1 MSDSRA
7 RILVV
12 EDENL
17 QYEIYE
23 EVLSGFDLIRVA
35 RASDAMK
42 LVAGNVPD
50 LVILDH
56 VLEDGEEGLVFL
68 DFFKNL
74 LPHIPVVVVSGVLEV
89 QERLN
94 VLQGPRRAHYCLS
107 KPVDIEELL
116 KVVSTAL
123 EECSEKEVLKQF
135 ESLERSR
142 RIDVEA
148 LLTRSIDRLSR
159 QVQIGRRLDQSSGRP
174 NISALARE
182 YRVSRRTII
191 RDLHEMIRRGQL
203 PAEVYPRWEQGEE
216 AGD

>member
-1 MSDSRA
+1 MSESPP

-12 EDENL
+12 EDEDL

-23 EVLSGFDLIRVA
+23 EALSEYELLRVT
-35 RASDAMK
+35 RAADAIE

-56 VLEDGEEGLVFL
+56 VLEDGEEGLHFL
-68 DFFKNL
+68 EYFKDL

-94 VLQGPRRAHYCLS
+94 ALQGPRRAHFCLS
-107 KPVDIEELL
+107 KPVDIDELL
-116 KVVSTAL
+116 QVVRTAL

-148 LLTRSIDRLSR
+148 LLTRSIDRLNR
-159 QVQIGRRLDQSSGRP
+159 QVQIGRQLDKVSGRP
-174 NISALARE
+174 NISALARQ

-203 PAEVYPRWEQGEE
+203 EPGIYPRWETP
-216 AGD
+216 GD